1 MAADCS
7 GLAGP
12 GGGGT
17 AAAGGGGA
25 AALVDEALE
34 SDLEMSSML
43 SPNSI
48 VLLANF
54 WMRSLKTGGTRI
66 HM

>member
-1 MAADCS
+1 MA
-7 GLAGP
+7 GPGPGGP

-17 AAAGGGGA
+17 AGGGGA
-25 AALVDEALE
+25 EAALVDDALE
-34 SDLEMSSML
+34 SGLVMSSML

-54 WMRSLKTGGTRI
+54 WMRSLKTGRR
-66 HM
+66 HS